1 MNYLFFSRN
10 LPPSQGGRYT
20 GFGNTVDQPKNDSGD
35 VFSTLTSSLSSFTL
49 NAGKW
54 ASVAKDNVVKL
65 SSTAAQQATELS
77 KNVNDKVKE
86 GTLLSSLTYGVGNVS
101 SKVTDVSSKAWSNIN
116 TYWAGGSGEQSS
128 KLTGSNSNS
137 GLFGRGGYNSVP
149 GETGNSSSYNSYS
162 GYNDDNQAGYES
174 YNNYKDSKPT
184 TNISNRAGNNNA
196 SNNAGKKDDWNSWDD
211 ASWENTA
218 PSSNKNDKSSKNSS
232 SKNNNKPAKSD
243 LINFDDDSWETVS

>member
-1 MNYLFFSRN
+1 M
-10 LPPSQGGRYT
+10 PPSQGGRYT

-128 KLTGSNSNS
+128 KLTGSNSSS

-149 GETGNSSSYNSYS
+149 GETGNNSSSYNSYS
-162 GYNDDNQAGYES
+162 GYNDDNQTNYDS
-174 YNNYKDSKPT
+174 YNDYNKSASAKTT
-184 TNISNRAGNNNA
+184 TNRASSNNA
-196 SNNAGKKDDWNSWDD
+196 SGSAGKKDDWNSWDD

-218 PSSNKNDKSSKNSS
+218 PSSNKNDKSSKSS
-232 SKNNNKPAKSD
+232 SNKNNTKQAKND